1 METAAQPRWLDDEE
15 RQAWHALG
23 SVLLNLIPALDAQLL
38 RDAGISH
45 FEYRTLSTLSEH
57 PGRTMRIS
65 DLAALTEGSLAR
77 VSQIAGRLEKRGW
90 LRRQPDPTD
99 GRYTLAVL
107 TDAGWAKVVDAAPGH
122 VDAVRRLVLD
132 PLTRAQV
139 KQLTSIGRR
148 IARAIDPQ
156 DELSRRS

>member
-1 METAAQPRWLDDEE
+1 MDTAAQPRWLDDEE

-57 PGRTMRIS
+57 PGWTMRIS
-65 DLAALTEGSLAR
+65 ELAALTEGSLAR

-90 LRRQPDPTD
+90 LRRQTDPTD
-99 GRYTLAVL
+99 GRYTLAIL